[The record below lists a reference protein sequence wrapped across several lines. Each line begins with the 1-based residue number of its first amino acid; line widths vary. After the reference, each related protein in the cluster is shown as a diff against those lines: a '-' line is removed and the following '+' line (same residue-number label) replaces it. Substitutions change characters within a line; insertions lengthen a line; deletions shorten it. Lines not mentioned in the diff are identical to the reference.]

1 MKTVLMLD
9 DSQVARAMVTRHLER
24 YACRVVEAISAQDGI
39 EAARRQAPDLILLDA
54 SLAHVD
60 GRDTLAGLRDEPS
73 CTSVPIIV
81 LVAADDTEVA
91 RKITAAG
98 VTCRLIKPFGK
109 ATFDAT
115 VGTVLGAPPRPAA
128 RC

>member
-9 DSQVARAMVTRHLER
+9 NSQVVRAMLTRHLER
-24 YACRVVEAISAQDGI
+24 YACRVVEAISARQGI
-39 EAARRQAPDLILLDA
+39 EAVRQEVPDLILLDA

-60 GRDTLAGLRDEPS
+60 GRDTLAGLREEPN
-73 CTSVPIIV
+73 CASVPIIV

-91 RKITAAG
+91 RKINAAG

-115 VGTVLGAPPRPAA
+115 VGTALSAPPRPAV

>member
-9 DSQVARAMVTRHLER
+9 DSQVVRAMVTRHLKR
-24 YACRVVEAISAQDGI
+24 YACRVVEATTTQEGI
-39 EAARRQAPDLILLDA
+39 EAARQHAPDLILLDA
-54 SLAHVD
+54 SLAGVD
-60 GRDTLAGLRDEPS
+60 GQDALAGLREEPR
-73 CTSVPIIV
+73 CTSVPVIV

-91 RKITAAG
+91 RRIAAAG

-115 VGTVLGAPPRPAA
+115 VGDVLGTPARSEA
-128 RC
+128 RR